1 MSLIWWKA
9 ERLISDLPC
18 STGGSAI
25 LEDLQSGL
33 SHRLDSGDILLVP
46 SGVAHSLHAGSGAP
60 LGPASSRPGLKMTF
74 SENAGS
80 GGRALLNRLS
90 AALFALTLRLA
101 SNTRRCSGRSAGAR
115 RSSSPFPS
123 LGSHVRE
130 SGSFLDPP
138 GTLPPL
144 QYVAGDVRTLFPEKS
159 WPFSCGL
166 SDFLLDIRKIFL
178 AGNELDRP
186 LILLLPSPRRSVINP
201 KLHSNASSSRIWAL
215 RQRNGAERQLPS
227 GRAAPPAHETRHHG
241 HVKRSRSTRSPVRE
255 YRPRS
260 PSRRHCIKEG
270 VRAL

>member
-60 LGPASSRPGLKMTF
+60 LGPASSRPELKMTF

-101 SNTRRCSGRSAGAR
+101 STNDAAPAGLLALAAHPRLSPALAAMLGSPAHSWTLPELSRLCNMSRATFARYFQRNLGRSAADFRTFCWTSAR
-115 RSSSPFPS
+115 F
-123 LGSHVRE
+123 
-130 SGSFLDPP
+130 F
-138 GTLPPL
+138 
-144 QYVAGDVRTLFPEKS
+144 
-159 WPFSCGL
+159 W
-166 SDFLLDIRKIFL
+166 
-178 AGNELDRP
+178 
-186 LILLLPSPRRSVINP
+186 
-201 KLHSNASSSRIWAL
+201 
-215 RQRNGAERQLPS
+215 
-227 GRAAPPAHETRHHG
+227 RATNWIDH
-241 HVKRSRSTRSPVRE
+241 
-255 YRPRS
+255 
-260 PSRRHCIKEG
+260 
-270 VRAL
+270 